1 MTWHNLRQ
9 QTAKKEGVANK
20 SLADFVAPVHS
31 AVDDYLGMFAVTTG
45 DGADERAARMQQA
58 QDDYGAIMLKALAD
72 RFAEA
77 LAEAMHER
85 VRKDLWGYAAQESL
99 DANALLEERFQG
111 IRPAPG
117 YPACPDHAV
126 KAEMFEHL
134 QAERIGMHLTES
146 WAMWPAASVS
156 GFYLAH
162 PMARYFT
169 LGVIGE
175 DQLADFARRSGRP
188 LESVQR
194 VLASLRR
201 AA

>member
-1 MTWHNLRQ
+1 
-9 QTAKKEGVANK
+9 
-20 SLADFVAPVHS
+20 
-31 AVDDYLGMFAVTTG
+31 
-45 DGADERAARMQQA
+45 
-58 QDDYGAIMLKALAD
+58 
-72 RFAEA
+72 
-77 LAEAMHER
+77 
-85 VRKDLWGYAAQESL
+85 
-99 DANALLEERFQG
+99 
-111 IRPAPG
+111 
-117 YPACPDHAV
+117 
-126 KAEMFEHL
+126 MFEHL